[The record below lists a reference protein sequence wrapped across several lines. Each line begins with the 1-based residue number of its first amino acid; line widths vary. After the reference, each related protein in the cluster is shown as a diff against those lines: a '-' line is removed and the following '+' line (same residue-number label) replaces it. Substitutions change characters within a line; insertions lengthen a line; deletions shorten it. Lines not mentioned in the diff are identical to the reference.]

1 LNNKTHKK
9 GLNQENLTFKTK
21 NMKKLLFL
29 FIFFITTQI
38 LSAQTNEKYVVTAQ
52 TLNVRSGEG
61 TGYEV
66 VGKLTKDDKVTVL
79 EKSKSGW
86 WYIEFEKLNGYVF
99 SRYLIVD
106 PYSGW
111 EETNYRSGTAPYCEN
126 IIPKYDYDL
135 DNYLRVHVGSGT
147 DVVIKL
153 IKISSYKDECIR
165 IVYIRSL
172 DTYEV
177 KNIPEGRYYLK
188 IAYGKD
194 YRQKIVDNL
203 CYVKFMKNAMYKKG
217 LEILDYNIIK
227 EPDTRVGNNVYE
239 NWNVPSF
246 ELSLDVIETNCISQ
260 NFKSKDISEEE
271 FNN

>member
-1 LNNKTHKK
+1 
-9 GLNQENLTFKTK
+9 
-21 NMKKLLFL
+21 MKKLLFL
-29 FIFFITTQI
+29 FIILITSQI
-38 LSAQTNEKYVVTAQ
+38 LSAQTDDKYVVTSQ

-66 VGKLTKDDKVTVL
+66 VGKLTKDDKLTVL
-79 EKSKSGW
+79 EKSASGW
-86 WYIEFEKLNGYVF
+86 WYIEFEQIKGYVF
-99 SRYLIVD
+99 SKYLIVD

-111 EETNYRSGTAPYCEN
+111 EETNYRSGTAPSCEN
-126 IIPKYDYDL
+126 IIPKYDYEL

-153 IKISSYKDECIR
+153 MKIGSYKDECIR
-165 IVYIRSL
+165 IVYIRSK
-172 DTYEV
+172 DTYEI

-203 CYVKFMKNAMYKKG
+203 CYVKFMKNALYEKG
-217 LEILDYNIIK
+217 SEILDYNLVK
-227 EPDTRVGNNVYE
+227 RPDTRVGNNVYE
-239 NWNVPSF
+239 NWDIPSF
-246 ELSLDVIETNCISQ
+246 ELSLDVIETIGISQ
-260 NFKSKDISEEE
+260 NFKSTDISEEE